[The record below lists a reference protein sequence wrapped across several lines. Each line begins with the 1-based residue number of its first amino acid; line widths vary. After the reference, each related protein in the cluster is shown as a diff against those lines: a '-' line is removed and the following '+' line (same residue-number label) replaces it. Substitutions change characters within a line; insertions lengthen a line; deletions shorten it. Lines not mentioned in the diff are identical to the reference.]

1 MQSVLPLE
9 VKTLKHKTAD
19 QVPADRRR
27 AFYLRFF
34 ASTAMSRLR
43 NVRTTRKRFVK
54 EYFAQSQILFKPVFK
69 KNGAARPRREKK
81 NTKRYE
87 KVSPTRIFCCSLELS
102 MNRTR
107 QRSDA
112 AEKRNSVLLYLS

>member
-43 NVRTTRKRFVK
+43 NVRTTSMIFVK
-54 EYFAQSQILFKPVFK
+54 EYFIATHSQVYTNMVKKSRLFGIENLF
-69 KNGAARPRREKK
+69 
-81 NTKRYE
+81 
-87 KVSPTRIFCCSLELS
+87 
-102 MNRTR
+102 
-107 QRSDA
+107 QRDGF
-112 AEKRNSVLLYLS
+112 

>member
-19 QVPADRRR
+19 QVPADRRF

-43 NVRTTRKRFVK
+43 NVRTTRKSFVK
-54 EYFAQSQILFKPVFK
+54 EYFIQFETENQHLIMIRYNKLRK
-69 KNGAARPRREKK
+69 KKE
-81 NTKRYE
+81 T
-87 KVSPTRIFCCSLELS
+87 
-102 MNRTR
+102 
-107 QRSDA
+107 
-112 AEKRNSVLLYLS
+112 